1 MKLLVTRISKGEIVV
16 EEKVVSSVGKGIA
29 LFVGLEEGDDNSS
42 LVSMADKV
50 ANLRIFEDERGKM
63 HYSVKDK
70 NYQILC
76 ISNFTLCANT
86 DKGRRPSFES
96 SMAPDAANK
105 LFADFV
111 LVLQSKQID
120 VKTGTFGAHM
130 DIHLEMDGPVNIAL
144 ESSKSN

>member
-16 EEKVVSSVGKGIA
+16 EGRVISSVGEGIA
-29 LFVGLEEGDDNSS
+29 LFVGLEEGDDDLS
-42 LVSMADKV
+42 LISMADKV
-50 ANLRIFEDERGKM
+50 VNLRIFEDERGKM

-76 ISNFTLCANT
+76 ISNFTLCAST

-111 LVLQSKQID
+111 LVLQSRQIE

-130 DIHLEMDGPVNIAL
+130 DIRLKMDGPVNITL